1 MTKSVENE
9 LRMSSQKMCKVYES
23 LTNRCFLFTFS
34 GRKNWGHTSGHI
46 THYLV
51 FNLSIADLVVTVFCM
66 PFEFVEELLEEWVFG
81 RAACKIV
88 EYIQASALSASV
100 YIIAFIAVDRYLSIV
115 RPLTAK
121 LKARHGKY
129 LVIFSWLMPLLV
141 ATPYIFIFDLEL
153 EQHYYENGTTLICES
168 RGLPYPWLDRCYWAV
183 EMYFTFIIPFVVM
196 IFCYSRLVKKI
207 LNMKKVG
214 EPRQVSLHNQSAS
227 SDPIE
232 HNLRRIKLKSVRLT
246 IAFVSVFLICWT
258 PKIVLECMRIAYGTR
273 VVHRRTAIYEVA
285 LFMSYLNETLNPILY
300 ALFDPYFGDKI
311 MCMIGKK
318 ERSFGATTTDTSG

>member
-1 MTKSVENE
+1 M
-9 LRMSSQKMCKVYES
+9 
-23 LTNRCFLFTFS
+23 S
-34 GRKNWGHTSGHI
+34 GRKNWRHTKGHI
-46 THYLV
+46 THFLV
-51 FNLSIADLVVTVFCM
+51 FNLSIADLIVTVLCM
-66 PFEFVEELLEEWVFG
+66 TFEFVEELLEKWVFG
-81 RAACKIV
+81 RFSCKIV

-100 YIIAFIAVDRYLSIV
+100 YIITFIAVDRYLSIV

-129 LVIFSWLMPLLV
+129 IVIFSWLVPLLIS
-141 ATPYIFIFDLEL
+141 TPYLFIFDIEI
-153 EQHYYENGTTLICES
+153 EHKYYGNGTTLICES
-168 RGLPYPWLDRCYWAV
+168 RGLPYQWLDKCYWVA
-183 EMYFTFIIPFVVM
+183 EMYFTFILPLAVM

-214 EPRQVSLHNQSAS
+214 EPRQPSQHNQSAS

-232 HNLRRIKLKSVRLT
+232 HNLKRIKLKSVRLT
-246 IAFVSVFLICWT
+246 IAFVSLFLICWT
-258 PKIVLECMRIAYGTR
+258 PKIVLECMRIFHGTR
-273 VVHRRTAIYEVA
+273 AVHRRTAVYEVA

-318 ERSFGATTTDTSG
+318 ERSFGGTTTDTSG